1 METPFFAFGMAKERI
16 TTAMVTRTRDNGDG
30 ITYTRIWLLH
40 TCKWRSVSKVTYA
53 VFLVMNLDFD

>member
-30 ITYTRIWLLH
+30 ITYTDMAFTH
-40 TCKWRSVSKVTYA
+40 MQMGSVSKVTYA

>member
-30 ITYTRIWLLH
+30 ITYTDMAFAH
-40 TCKWRSVSKVTYA
+40 MQMEKCE
-53 VFLVMNLDFD
+53 